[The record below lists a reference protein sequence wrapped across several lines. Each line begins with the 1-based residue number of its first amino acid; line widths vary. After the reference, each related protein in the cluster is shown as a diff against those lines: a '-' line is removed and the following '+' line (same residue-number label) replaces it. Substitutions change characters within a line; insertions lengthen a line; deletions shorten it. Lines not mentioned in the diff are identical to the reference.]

1 VAELNP
7 VQLNLVVPPV
17 APEQPAW
24 GELLRAL
31 ERRFAGCELAWQAER
46 VQAPGGGEGAR
57 RVRLGDRDL
66 WVRSQLA
73 QGTHAHLFSGPEQ
86 VAVNVL
92 IDPRITA
99 AQDGSQSCRI
109 GVWLRGD
116 VIPTAQLP
124 ELLASVAEAANALHA
139 SYLPLAAATL
149 LLQLLYGAQP
159 RPGSPAAT
167 ALARQPAFA
176 GLPALSPRADHL
188 ATAAAPA
195 QLGWINHWSAA
206 TARYLDLGPSAAQA
220 FWRCESRPTGAWL
233 ATLTAEPLD
242 LERPDHAAALVDA
255 YRRLPKLGWR
265 RT

>member
-31 ERRFAGCELAWQAER
+31 ERRFAGCELAWQAKR
-46 VQAPGGGEGAR
+46 VPAPGGGEGAR
-57 RVRLGDRDL
+57 RVRLGDRDQ

-73 QGTHAHLFSGPEQ
+73 RGTHAHLFSGPEQ

-92 IDPRITA
+92 IDPRATA

-109 GVWLRGD
+109 GVWLRSD
-116 VIPTAQLP
+116 VVPTAQLP
-124 ELLASVAEAANALHA
+124 ELLASVAEAAGAVHA
-139 SYLPLAAATL
+139 CYLPLAAATL
-149 LLQLLYGAQP
+149 LLQLLYGARP
-159 RPGSPAAT
+159 SPGSPASA
-167 ALARQPAFA
+167 ALASQPALA
-176 GLPALSPRADHL
+176 GLPALSPRADQL
-188 ATAAAPA
+188 ATAATPA

-206 TARYLDLGPSAAQA
+206 TARDLALGPSTAQA
-220 FWRCESRPTGAWL
+220 FWRCEHLPSGAWL

-242 LERPDHAAALVDA
+242 LQRPDHAAALVEA
-255 YRRLPKLGWR
+255 YRRLPRLGAR